1 MTKTEEQFKSLRKLS
16 FKDSTIEEILGEEN
30 KSGLSLSDEV
40 DFKRLGRGYFEVHNL
55 PELREIAKNM
65 GVASPLHLF

>member
-30 KSGLSLSDEV
+30 KSGLSLSDEA
-40 DFKRLGRGYFEVHNL
+40 DFKRLGRGYFEVTICLN
-55 PELREIAKNM
+55 
-65 GVASPLHLF
+65 